1 MPLERISWSLVS
13 SLDECARK
21 TQYKY
26 QLGLI
31 PGGEEY
37 AAAFGT
43 AVHLGLGAYY
53 KSGRSVA
60 EAKRVFEQAWTP
72 HEGKDSKEIRTFEKG
87 YELLDAYDRL
97 FLEEPW
103 VFVGGEQTFAIEI
116 PGVSQLFTGIID
128 AFGKHTEGE
137 AQVAIQEFKTSSSPW
152 NFVAYP
158 NGQMISYA
166 YAAKS
171 LLQKEVKRVYATMFG
186 VFKGSKGGQQRG
198 KSKEDAPREVINR
211 EVIDL
216 SAWDFEEWQRD
227 VQEASALV
235 RRYEEANYWPK
246 HTRSCGGY
254 GGCPYRAICMTPP
267 SQREFIMETS
277 YERKDWSPLNERS

>member
-13 SLDECARK
+13 SLHECARK

-31 PGGEEY
+31 PSGEEY
-37 AAAFGT
+37 KAIFGT
-43 AVHLGLGAYY
+43 ALHLALGTYY
-53 KSGRSVA
+53 KSGRNILQ
-60 EAKRVFEQAWTP
+60 AKYAFRDAWKEQD
-72 HEGKDSKEIRTFEKG
+72 GKDAQGIRTMEKG
-87 YELLDAYDRL
+87 YELIEAYDRL

-103 VFVGGEQTFAIEI
+103 VFVGGEQTFAIEL
-116 PGVSQLFTGIID
+116 PSVSQLFTGIID
-128 AFGKHTEGE
+128 AFGNHTEGE
-137 AQVAIQEFKTSSSPW
+137 AQVAIQEYKTSSTPW

-158 NGQMISYA
+158 NGQLVSYA

-171 LLQKEVKRVYATMFG
+171 LLQKDVKRVYATMFG

-198 KSKEDAPREVINR
+198 KSKEDPPREVINR
-211 EVIDL
+211 EIVDL
-216 SAWDFEEWQRD
+216 SDWDFSEWHQD
-227 VQEASALV
+227 VIEASASV
-235 RRYEEANYWPK
+235 RRYEDREYWPK

-254 GGCPYRAICMTPP
+254 GGCPYRGLCMTPP

-277 YERKDWSPLNERS
+277 YERKAWSPLNERR

>member
-13 SLDECARK
+13 NLDECARK

-37 AAAFGT
+37 QAMFGT
-43 AVHLGLGAYY
+43 ATHLALGAYY

-60 EAKRVFEQAWTP
+60 EAKRVFRDAWEP
-72 HEGKDSKEIRTFEKG
+72 SEGKDPHGIRTLEKG
-87 YELLDAYDRL
+87 YELIEAYDRL
-97 FLEEPW
+97 FVEEPW
-103 VFVGGEQTFAIEI
+103 TFLGGEQTFAIEI

-128 AFGKHTEGE
+128 AFGNHVEGE
-137 AQVAIQEFKTSSSPW
+137 AQVTIQEFKTSTTPW

-158 NGQMISYA
+158 NGQMVSYA

-198 KSKEDAPREVINR
+198 KSKDDPPREVINR

-227 VQEASALV
+227 VREASLLV
-235 RRYEEANYWPK
+235 RRYEEVEYWPK
-246 HTRSCGGY
+246 RTRSCGGY

-267 SQREFIMETS
+267 SQRAFIMETS
-277 YERKDWSPLNERS
+277 YERKEWSPLNERR